1 MKFLWGSK
9 GSMAAAIDRHT
20 KMEQLLTL
28 MADKHFAGGKST
40 GMPTMPPTTTTIV
53 THSDY
58 NNGTAV

>member
-9 GSMAAAIDRHT
+9 GAQAAAIDRHT

-28 MADKHFAGGKST
+28 MADKHFAGSKSSAAS
-40 GMPTMPPTTTTIV
+40 TTTT
-53 THSDY
+53 TAQSDD